1 MTREEFIKTISKMK
15 KLNVIFSKATR
26 MPMVF
31 CHEETMDDYIYVYE
45 DDQDALDAVK
55 QLFEE
60 KHPAAVVQCKEQE
73 VLPFFAELHLT
84 GVNAVCFVTAKQQ
97 GAETFMVQLQE
108 FLRLPD
114 PNSLPEEK
122 RPVENTSLQL
132 SMLYFLQEIR
142 KPVEQQEKQNLAE
155 LEEETSVNITR
166 AKFLLPMN
174 EVTEGENQGKKV
186 IVLLKNEKGGVAIPL
201 FTDIAEIR
209 KFMKGKSCPIATID
223 FKGVINML
231 QQGNAESVVLNPATS
246 NLILSKQ
253 GMLALGER
261 F

>member
-1 MTREEFIKTISKMK
+1 MK

-60 KHPAAVVQCKEQE
+60 KQPAAVVQCKEQE

-84 GVNAVCFVTAKQQ
+84 GANAVCFVTSKQK
-97 GAETFMVQLQE
+97 GTETFMVQLKE
-108 FLRLPD
+108 FLKLPD
-114 PNSLPEEK
+114 PSSIPEEK
-122 RPVENTSLQL
+122 RPVENISLQL

-142 KPVEQQEKQNLAE
+142 KPVEQQAKHNLAE
-155 LEEETSVNITR
+155 LEEETSVNIAR

-174 EVTEGENQGKKV
+174 DVTEGENQGKRAV
-186 IVLLKNEKGGVAIPL
+186 VLLKNEKGGVAIPL

-209 KFMKGKSCPIATID
+209 KFVKGKSCPVATID
-223 FKGVINML
+223 FKGVLHML
-231 QQGNAESVVLNPATS
+231 EQGNAESIVLNPATS
-246 NLILSKQ
+246 NLILSRQ
-253 GMLALGER
+253 GVLALAER